1 MSQLRPIY
9 IVKYTIVLILYGCM
23 FIRENEAPSCT
34 QSTHMAH
41 SGIYAFTRKKKVT
54 ATACLVGWEDVALVV
69 VGIVEWSL

>member
-1 MSQLRPIY
+1 ML
-9 IVKYTIVLILYGCM
+9 
-23 FIRENEAPSCT
+23 IRENEAPSCT

-54 ATACLVGWEDVALVV
+54 ATACLVGREDVALVV